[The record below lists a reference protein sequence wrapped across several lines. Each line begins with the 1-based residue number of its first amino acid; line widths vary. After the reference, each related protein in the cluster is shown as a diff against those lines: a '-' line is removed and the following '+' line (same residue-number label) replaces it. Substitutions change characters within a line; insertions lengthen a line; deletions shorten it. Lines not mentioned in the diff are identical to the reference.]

1 MFRQLIPLTSGAL
14 VVGCGSMIVAGI
26 LGPIAAD
33 LAVPVS
39 LAGQLT
45 PVYAIA
51 FATTAP
57 LISVA
62 AARFC
67 PRTVLVAGLLGV
79 ALANALG
86 AIAPTFEVL
95 MLARVIGG
103 AGAAAFTPN
112 AVAVAATLSAPERR
126 GAAIALVFGGFSLA
140 AVFGVPVG
148 IWVGLHVGWRETL
161 ALISVL
167 ALLAALYVGIAVPV
181 AIKLPAADVTK
192 WTGIVR
198 DRRAMLLLAATMF
211 SVAGAYAV
219 FSFVG
224 PVLASAAGD
233 SPDRLALLLMLF
245 GGAGFLGT
253 FAAGRLIDRIGPVTT
268 VTVNQF
274 AAVAGLALL
283 FAAQGTLML
292 TVAALIVW
300 GGALNSITTAQ
311 QARLIAH
318 APALQG
324 VLLPANASLVC
335 AGQFLGGS
343 IGGAV
348 VAVRGL
354 TLLPLIGIALVAIG
368 LAVSLYAERRASA
381 PLTGAPDCRVPV

>member
-1 MFRQLIPLTSGAL
+1 MFRQLFPLTTGAL
-14 VVGCGSMIVAGI
+14 VVGCGSMIVAGV

-33 LAVPVS
+33 LDVPIS

-51 FATTAP
+51 FAVTAP
-57 LISVA
+57 LVSVM
-62 AARFC
+62 AARLC

-86 AIAPTFEVL
+86 ALAPTFEVL
-95 MLARVIGG
+95 ALARVLGG

-112 AVAVAATLSAPERR
+112 AAAVAATLSAPERR

-140 AVFGVPVG
+140 AVLGVPVG
-148 IWVGLHVGWRETL
+148 IWIGMHVGWRETL
-161 ALISVL
+161 ALISL
-167 ALLAALYVGIAVPV
+167 AALLAALYVAVAVPRAIALPTADLSKWAGIARDPR
-181 AIKLPAADVTK
+181 AI
-192 WTGIVR
+192 
-198 DRRAMLLLAATMF
+198 LLLAATMF

-224 PVLASAAGD
+224 PVLTPAAGD
-233 SPDRLALLLMLF
+233 DADRLAFLLMAF
-245 GGAGFLGT
+245 GAAGFVGNLASGRLVDRVGAAAT
-253 FAAGRLIDRIGPVTT
+253 VTLNLLAAG
-268 VTVNQF
+268 
-274 AAVAGLALL
+274 AGLALL
-283 FAAQGTLML
+283 FAANGAPAL
-292 TVAALIVW
+292 TIAAMVVWGAALN
-300 GGALNSITTAQ
+300 AITTAQ

-335 AGQFLGGS
+335 VGQFVGGS

-348 VAVRGL
+348 VAVSGL
-354 TLLPLIGIALVAIG
+354 TLLPLAGIALVAAA
-368 LAVSLYAERRASA
+368 LALSLTAERRMPQPLA
-381 PLTGAPDCRVPV
+381 PAAARPC